1 MNSFTIKSRD
11 QSIRWMAKVALMAA
25 VMCILGPF
33 SIQVGPI
40 PISFTN
46 LVIYFS
52 VYLLGTW
59 KGTLSYLVYMLLGVI
74 GLPVFSGGQ
83 GGIPKLFG
91 VTGGY
96 IIGFVFTALI
106 SGIFIEKWKNHP
118 LLHLLGMILGTA
130 VCYGFGTVWFV
141 VLTASTFWGALCV
154 CVFPFVVGDFI
165 KMLIA
170 VLLGTKIR
178 ERLIRAGLY

>member
-1 MNSFTIKSRD
+1 MNQFAIKSND
-11 QSIRWMAKVALMAA
+11 HSIRWMAKVALMAA
-25 VMCILGPF
+25 VMCILGPL
-33 SIQVGPI
+33 SIQIGPI

-52 VYLLGTW
+52 IYLLGTW
-59 KGTLSYLVYMLLGVI
+59 KGTLSYLVYMLLGLI

-96 IIGFVFTALI
+96 IFGFIFTAII
-106 SGIFIEKWKNHP
+106 SGIFIEKWKDNSP
-118 LLHLLGMILGTA
+118 LHFLGMTLGTA

-141 VLTASTFWGALCV
+141 VLTKSTFWGALCV
-154 CVFPFVVGDFI
+154 CVFPFILGDVI
-165 KMLIA
+165 KMLVA